1 MKRPTKA
8 QALAGPSQRQL
19 RTGELVRHGLVEVLR
34 EEAFQDEALK
44 GVSVTVAEARM
55 TADLKHATVFVVKLG
70 GEGSD
75 AVVEALNK
83 HAKYIRGLLARRIDL
98 KFMPDLRFRRDE
110 SFEAAARMDA
120 LFSDPRV
127 RADLSPDPSP
137 PGEGGSSLS
146 DETGGEPLSSIIPR
160 G

>member
-34 EEAFQDEALK
+34 EDELNDPVLN

-55 TADLKHATVFVVKLG
+55 TADLKQATVFVVRLG
-70 GEGSD
+70 GEDSD
-75 AVVEALNK
+75 VVVEALNR
-83 HAKYIRGLLARRIDL
+83 HAKYIRGLLARRVDL
-98 KFMPDLRFRRDE
+98 RFTPELRFRRDQ

-120 LFSDPRV
+120 LFANPTVRRDLEDPD
-127 RADLSPDPSP
+127 AD
-137 PGEGGSSLS
+137 G
-146 DETGGEPLSSIIPR
+146 TT
-160 G
+160 